1 MTDAT
6 KQMPTDPNARAL
18 TIGGKNAG
26 GAPKDPIVIRVKDLA
41 DATPIIA
48 KLKADGTDPFTHVT
62 VVENRFD
69 TRLVDGR
76 LADL

>member
-1 MTDAT
+1 MDNS
-6 KQMPTDPNARAL
+6 KHMVTDPNAHAL
-18 TIGGKNAG
+18 TEGGKAVG
-26 GAPKDPIVIRVKDLA
+26 EAPKDPIVIRVKDLA

>member
-1 MTDAT
+1 
-6 KQMPTDPNARAL
+6 MPTNKHMVSDPTTHAL
-18 TIGGKNAG
+18 TEGGKNAG
-26 GAPKDPIVIRVKDLA
+26 GAPPNPIVIRVKDLA
-41 DATPIIA
+41 DAAPIIA
-48 KLKADGTDPFTHVT
+48 KLKADGTDPFTHVP

>member
-1 MTDAT
+1 MTTNKHMVSD
-6 KQMPTDPNARAL
+6 PTAREL
-18 TIGGKNAG
+18 TGGGKNAG

-41 DATPIIA
+41 DAAPIIV

>member
-1 MTDAT
+1 MER
-6 KQMPTDPNARAL
+6 PRN
-18 TIGGKNAG
+18 
-26 GAPKDPIVIRVKDLA
+26 PIVIRVKDLA

>member
-6 KQMPTDPNARAL
+6 KHMPTDPNAHAL
-18 TIGGKNAG
+18 TEGGKAVGRMPPN
-26 GAPKDPIVIRVKDLA
+26 PIVIRVKDLA
-41 DATPIIA
+41 DAAAIIA

-76 LADL
+76 LKDL